1 MLASDVITFLVR
13 HFPLSAVDA
22 DGEGQVR
29 YHFQRPFRLVVTEI
43 DRASIALF
51 APLDLPADVAGEAA
65 LRRLLEANL
74 QGVETGFGSLCLNE
88 GGQLGYRDVIDLE
101 GMGLDGFQLRFI
113 DLSLFF
119 EYWRSEGLP
128 RLIEDLRRD
137 DPSGDGFLR
146 L

>member
-1 MLASDVITFLVR
+1 MLASDVITFLVG

-29 YHFQRPFRLVVTEI
+29 YHFLRPFRLVVTEI
-43 DRASIALF
+43 DRRTIALF

-74 QGVETGFGSLCLNE
+74 QGIETGFGSLCLNE
-88 GGQLGYRDVIDLE
+88 SGQIGYRDVIDLD
-101 GMGLDGFQLRFI
+101 GMGLDAFQLRFI

-119 EYWRSEGLP
+119 EFWRSEGLP